1 MSCLL
6 IIIKYEELNWL
17 SEKKTLLEIIS
28 LIFYVKT
35 SYFNF
40 HFEKG
45 IFLYRFFLRDFLLT
59 ALKDRR
65 GPSLSWFIKH
75 FTLLLISITL
85 PGPRGVEST
94 KFGNNTQPQ

>member
-6 IIIKYEELNWL
+6 IIIKYEELDWL

-45 IFLYRFFLRDFLLT
+45 IFLYRFFFARFS
-59 ALKDRR
+59 AHR
-65 GPSLSWFIKH
+65 IKRQEGAVIE
-75 FTLLLISITL
+75 LIY
-85 PGPRGVEST
+85 
-94 KFGNNTQPQ
+94 